1 MSRYESKTYK
11 KSTYLPD
18 LPVVNWG
25 SIGEQA
31 PRIIPFDYKGP
42 DAPLPAADTVVI
54 TWTSAE
60 WSAFDHVF
68 VNSQEPRGPYAS
80 TDWRD
85 AWKSYSRGT
94 AASTGATLWGY
105 YLLVGITDKS
115 GEEKKVILFKSE
127 THLSHAPYIAG
138 LTEMTK
144 CIIEDAKPKQVY
156 SIGTAGGP
164 SLKSTLGDVALTN
177 SGHIKLKLPENTGV
191 DYNNKTFTSSF
202 YPSLDMV
209 SSAEKLFIPLS
220 SVMTKSELEYLINK
234 LHEEKKSSAPFGYE
248 DLVNYPLDPSN
259 TDKPKVIE
267 AKDIPLL
274 TTDYYFI
281 ANGDD
286 SAEYSALEM
295 DDTVIGHQAGLMGVD
310 YCYVRNISDP
320 VIASKAQDGTEIPQE
335 VREEWSSLIYE
346 TAGFYTSFNGALTA
360 WAALV
365 GQ

>member
-1 MSRYESKTYK
+1 MSRYQSKEYK
-11 KSTYLPD
+11 KRSYLPE
-18 LPVVNWG
+18 LPVVDW
-25 SIGEQA
+25 SAIGKKA
-31 PRIIPFDYKGP
+31 PKIIPFDYKGA
-42 DAPLPAADTVVI
+42 DAPLPDADMVVI

-68 VNSQEPRGPYAS
+68 VNSQTPRGPYAS

-85 AWKSYSRGT
+85 AWKAYSRGT
-94 AASTGATLWGY
+94 SSAEGTTPWGY
-105 YLLVGITDKS
+105 YLLVGIEDNS
-115 GEEKKVILFKSE
+115 GSEKKVILFKSE
-127 THLSHAPYIAG
+127 THLAHAPYIAG

-144 CIIEDAKPKQVY
+144 CILEDAKPDQIY
-156 SIGTAGGP
+156 SIGTAGGA
-164 SLKSTLGDVALTN
+164 SLKSVLGDVALTN
-177 SGHIKLKLPENTGV
+177 SGHIKLKLPENKGV
-191 DYNNKTFTSSF
+191 DFNNKTFTSSF
-202 YPSLDMV
+202 YPYLDMIPSV
-209 SSAEKLFIPLS
+209 EKQFIPLS
-220 SVMTKSELEYLINK
+220 TVMTKSELEYLIEK
-234 LHEEKKSSAPFGYE
+234 LHEEKKVAAPFGYE
-248 DLVNYPLDPSN
+248 DLVNFPLSPSN
-259 TDKPKVIE
+259 TDKPKVME
-267 AKDIPLL
+267 AKGIPLL

-286 SAEYSALEM
+286 TAQYSALEM

-320 VIASKAQDGTEIPQE
+320 VIASKAQDGTEIPAE